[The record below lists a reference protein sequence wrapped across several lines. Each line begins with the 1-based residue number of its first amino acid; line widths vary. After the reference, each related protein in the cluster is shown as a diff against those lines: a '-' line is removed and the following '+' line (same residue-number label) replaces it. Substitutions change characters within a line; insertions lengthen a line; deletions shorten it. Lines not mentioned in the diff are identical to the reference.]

1 MTNKDIIS
9 EVRELL
15 ARHIDLDI
23 IAHRLK
29 LNYSVVESIANRYL
43 KSHH

>member
-15 ARHIDLDI
+15 ARRIDLDSI
-23 IAHRLK
+23 CHRLK
-29 LNYSVVESIANRYL
+29 LNYSVVESIANRYS
-43 KSHH
+43 KPHY